1 MIIDIVIAFFVIEA
15 ILFVFDLI
23 IRSAE
28 RAEA

>member
-1 MIIDIVIAFFVIEA
+1 MIMDIVIALFVIEA

-28 RAEA
+28 KN